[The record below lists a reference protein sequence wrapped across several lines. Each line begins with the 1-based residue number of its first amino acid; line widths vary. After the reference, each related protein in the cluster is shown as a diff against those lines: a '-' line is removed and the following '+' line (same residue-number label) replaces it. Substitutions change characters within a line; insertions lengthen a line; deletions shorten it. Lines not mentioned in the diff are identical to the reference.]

1 MWQRRDD
8 HKISQQG
15 FTIVETIVT
24 LVITTLF
31 IVIFVQTVIV
41 VEAQR
46 AAVLQ
51 QTKANDIA
59 ISNLHKITTRTVLA
73 GQVCT
78 TAGWDLTN
86 PTFGY
91 AIDSETGY
99 TATLW
104 AYPANGCG
112 SFSQDPIRVV
122 STVKYK
128 INGVGTETTVVH
140 ASFIH

>member
-1 MWQRRDD
+1 MRQRGDN
-8 HKISQQG
+8 HNISQQG

-31 IVIFVQTVIV
+31 IVIFVQTVIAI
-41 VEAQR
+41 EAQR

-59 ISNLHKITTRTVLA
+59 ISNLHKITTRTALV
-73 GQVCT
+73 GQVCVT
-78 TAGWDLTN
+78 TGWDLTS
-86 PTFGY
+86 PAFGY
-91 AIDSETGY
+91 VIDSEAGY

-104 AYPANGCG
+104 AYPANGC
-112 SFSQDPIRVV
+112 SNFSQDPIRIV